1 MNRIITNTKQFI
13 CYENIANL
21 RHFNSNE
28 WMRYM
33 QFDRKTYKRN
43 LIMKTDYYEMYLL
56 CWLPGQRTPMH
67 DHPGNGCMF
76 KILHGKIN
84 ERLYDSNFEMIRE
97 NVHQAGSVIAIK
109 DDVHVMEN
117 KTNNYIASLHIY
129 SDPK

>member
-1 MNRIITNTKQFI
+1 MNRIITNTKHFLSH
-13 CYENIANL
+13 ENISNL
-21 RHFNSNE
+21 RRFNSNE

-43 LIMKTDYYEMYLL
+43 LIMKTNFYEMYLL

-76 KILHGKIN
+76 KIIHGTIN
-84 ERLYDSNFEMIRE
+84 ERLYDSNFEMIQE
-97 NVHQAGSVIAIK
+97 NVHESGSVIAIK